1 MVTIG
6 GGMDG
11 IRHPLGCGATQIGG
25 GADGVDPLGT
35 PVTLTLLRSMD
46 GKKRCRQL
54 ITCKQ
59 GCGTIPKRMQ
69 EMFLNGTLLPEL

>member
-11 IRHPLGCGATQIGG
+11 ISHPLGCGATQIGG

-35 PVTLTLLRSMD
+35 PVTLTLLRSRD

-59 GCGTIPKRMQ
+59 GRGTIHKRMQ
-69 EMFLNGTLLPEL
+69 DMFLN

>member
-11 IRHPLGCGATQIGG
+11 MVTIGG

-46 GKKRCRQL
+46 GKKRCRKL
-54 ITCKQ
+54 ITCEQ
-59 GCGTIPKRMQ
+59 GCGTIPKRIM

>member
-11 IRHPLGCGATQIGG
+11 ISHPLGCGATQIGG

-35 PVTLTLLRSMD
+35 PVTLTLLRSRD
-46 GKKRCRQL
+46 GAMRWRQL
-54 ITCKQ
+54 M
-59 GCGTIPKRMQ
+59 P
-69 EMFLNGTLLPEL
+69 